1 MRFLVLL
8 GGALILSGEAVDVV
22 QDKLERVARRAG
34 AEHIDVIALPTVL
47 LIQTGRSTGADIEL
61 GSVMSSVLRLDQ
73 VSSVYELAGRAERGE
88 VGPIAGLEQLD
99 AIRATPPPFGPLA
112 RTLGLGVLSAGFALL
127 LQPTVE
133 GFIGAFVLGVAV
145 GLVLLLNAP
154 MLQPVLPVLVS
165 FGVGAAVFWIVEH
178 YDGDNPIRNLIP
190 PLVIFLPGAAITTGT
205 MELAGGQTISGA
217 SRLVEGLVDLLLLA
231 VGIVAAAELLHT
243 PSSQFV
249 DNPVD
254 RLGPWTAPIALLA
267 IVLGN
272 HLHKCAPRRA
282 LPWILLVLT
291 VAYAGQAAGAA
302 LFSAELSGFFGALAM
317 TPLVLLIGRRPAGP
331 PTMVLFLPA
340 FWMLVPGATGL
351 IGVTSAVGGGGR
363 LSPADFASTMIT
375 VVAIALGVL
384 LGTAVVRAGDEV
396 RRSKPVVAATRTVN
410 RTMKRPLRRR
420 AG

>member
-1 MRFLVLL
+1 
-8 GGALILSGEAVDVV
+8 
-22 QDKLERVARRAG
+22 
-34 AEHIDVIALPTVL
+34 
-47 LIQTGRSTGADIEL
+47 
-61 GSVMSSVLRLDQ
+61 
-73 VSSVYELAGRAERGE
+73 
-88 VGPIAGLEQLD
+88 
-99 AIRATPPPFGPLA
+99 
-112 RTLGLGVLSAGFALL
+112 
-127 LQPTVE
+127 
-133 GFIGAFVLGVAV
+133 
-145 GLVLLLNAP
+145 

-165 FGVGAAVFWIVEH
+165 FGVGAAVFWVAEH

-243 PSSQFV
+243 PSSQFI

-291 VAYAGQAAGAA
+291 VAYAGQSAGAA

-317 TPLVLLIGRRPAGP
+317 TPLVLLIGRRTAGP

-384 LGTAVVRAGDEV
+384 LGTAIVRAGDEV
-396 RRSKPVVAATRTVN
+396 RRSKPVVAATRTVG

-420 AG
+420 EGLEAQAARSSNQVSSALGSLACRRPQSTTSRVPAA